1 MTISFYLTSDQ
12 RQHFIELYK
21 EMLKLRL
28 EKGEYAFSQSNFFME
43 ILNYYIMNKDKK
55 ESI

>member
-43 ILNYYIMNKDKK
+43 ILNYYIINNKK
-55 ESI
+55 EESI